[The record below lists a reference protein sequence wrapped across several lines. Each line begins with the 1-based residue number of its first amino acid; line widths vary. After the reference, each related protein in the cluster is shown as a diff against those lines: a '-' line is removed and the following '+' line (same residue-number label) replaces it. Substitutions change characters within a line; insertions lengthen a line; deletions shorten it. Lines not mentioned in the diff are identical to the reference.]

1 MGLGCERLV
10 EGSFDEVISAQF
22 FPKMRRAYDRAFQL
36 LLMLMASRFHEK
48 LREAESQKAS
58 PLASS
63 AQLEKKK
70 KKERVL
76 NKSKYKNETT
86 TVPQRWNTPFDLDSA
101 GLVVEKLHLVFNLL
115 HGAHARP
122 LLPSHTEPLTLH
134 REHGCDDG
142 GVEKSA
148 SDDFRSSGGLAYFLW
163 RCWIFFFASPMNV
176 PFEPTSTGGAS
187 SFLWNILRVCSAA
200 WPLP

>member
-76 NKSKYKNETT
+76 NKSKYKNGNYDGS
-86 TVPQRWNTPFDLDSA
+86 PA
-101 GLVVEKLHLVFNLL
+101 VE
-115 HGAHARP
+115 
-122 LLPSHTEPLTLH
+122 HTI
-134 REHGCDDG
+134 RFG
-142 GVEKSA
+142 
-148 SDDFRSSGGLAYFLW
+148 FRRFGS
-163 RCWIFFFASPMNV
+163 
-176 PFEPTSTGGAS
+176 
-187 SFLWNILRVCSAA
+187 
-200 WPLP
+200 